1 MSSSVMASTPN
12 PTPAPNPT
20 THHPASP
27 RYAHALAERRQLAR
41 VEQLAQFGLAVGGVF
56 ALTGGFCWLCVVSS
70 LDVLWLTLLLT
81 GSVLVVLGTCVPE
94 SLERPC
100 RWWMTL
106 AHWQGRIV
114 MTVVLTMVYFTLIV
128 PAGWLLRRRHGTHP
142 FHTWNG
148 SPPANA
154 LGWEPLPQRDHVPL
168 STAASAGGSPARLVV
183 TRGIALSDR
192 RSLPRLLLATLGFF
206 YERGHY
212 LLLPILIVLL
222 GLGLL
227 LFFVQGSVLAPFIY
241 TLF

>member
-1 MSSSVMASTPN
+1 MASTPN
-12 PTPAPNPT
+12 STIRRA
-20 THHPASP
+20 ASP
-27 RYAHALAERRQLAR
+27 CYAHVLAERRQLAR
-41 VEQLAQFGLAVGGVF
+41 VEQLAQFGLAVGWVF

-70 LDVLWLTLLLT
+70 LDVLWLILLLT
-81 GSVLVVLGTCVPE
+81 GSVLVVLGSCVPE
-94 SLERPC
+94 LLERPC

-114 MTVVLTMVYFTLIV
+114 MTIVLTVVYFTLIV
-128 PAGWLLRRRHGTHP
+128 PAGGLLRRRKGTHP
-142 FHTWNG
+142 FHAWNS
-148 SPPANA
+148 SPPAKV
-154 LGWEPLPQRDHVPL
+154 LGWEPLPQRDNAPS
-168 STAASAGGSPARLVV
+168 STVASEDGSPTSFVA
-183 TRGIALSDR
+183 TRDSAFSDR

>member
-1 MSSSVMASTPN
+1 MSSRPTTNP
-12 PTPAPNPT
+12 PTPR
-20 THHPASP
+20 H
-27 RYAHALAERRQLAR
+27 YAHALAKRRQLAR
-41 VEQLAQFGLAVGGVF
+41 VEQLAQFGLVVGWVF
-56 ALTGGFCWLCVVSS
+56 VLTGGFCWLCVVSS
-70 LDVLWLTLLLT
+70 LDVLWLTLLLA
-81 GSVLVVLGTCVPE
+81 GSVLIVLGTSLPE

-114 MTVVLTMVYFTLIV
+114 MTVVLTIVYFTLIV
-128 PAGWLLRRRHGTHP
+128 PAGGLLRRRNGAHP
-142 FHTWNG
+142 FHAWTG
-148 SPPANA
+148 SPPTEA
-154 LGWEPLPQRDHVPL
+154 LGWEPLPPQHNI
-168 STAASAGGSPARLVV
+168 ASPTLALEGGSPTGLVPTHNS
-183 TRGIALSDR
+183 TRSNR

-212 LLLPILIVLL
+212 LILPILFVLL

>member
-1 MSSSVMASTPN
+1 MSTRPTLCS
-12 PTPAPNPT
+12 PTP
-20 THHPASP
+20 H
-27 RYAHALAERRQLAR
+27 RYAHDLAERRQLAR
-41 VEQLAQFGLAVGGVF
+41 VEQLAQFGLAVGWVF

-70 LDVLWLTLLLT
+70 LDVLWVTLLLT
-81 GSVLVVLGTCVPE
+81 GSLLIVLGTSLPE

-114 MTVVLTMVYFTLIV
+114 MTVVLTIVYFTLIV
-128 PAGWLLRRRHGTHP
+128 PVGGLLRRRKGTHP
-142 FHTWNG
+142 FHAWTG
-148 SPPANA
+148 SPPTEA
-154 LGWEPLPQRDHVPL
+154 LGWEPLPQRDNIPS
-168 STAASAGGSPARLVV
+168 STVVSVDGSPASLIPTHNSAR
-183 TRGIALSDR
+183 SDR

-212 LLLPILIVLL
+212 LMLPILIVLL